1 MSALRTMVRWVVRLI
16 GGSILLGVLL
26 GAGILGFVAWQVFY
40 GDASELQKTA
50 IMTKINE
57 ETSLFYL
64 DEKTRIGSI
73 FESQHRRY
81 VSIDEVPTSLIN
93 AVVAAEDKNF
103 YHHVGIDPTSIFK
116 AFLEGA
122 LRGGRF
128 RRGGSSITQ
137 QTVKNLM
144 SDWEM
149 SFSRKY
155 REMIKSM
162 QMERLY
168 SKREILEFYLN
179 QFHVAGNGHGAEIA
193 ARYYFNKDIKE
204 LNLVESAFIAG
215 SVKGPGKYNPFIKY
229 TKEDQE
235 RARTFANQRKNYVL
249 DKMYEQG
256 WVPEA
261 EYQEALATPVPFDKG
276 EFRTAEVS
284 LVELVREQLEKTE
297 VLEALGLKKPEDLNI
312 AGYKVYTTIDAGL
325 QKRAQAAVRKNL
337 SRLDTILKGLAAE
350 NPSLYHPLRGLDVDT
365 FVFGKIEAIEPLPNK
380 EFQIRLNF
388 GVPTGVVPYE
398 SLVRYAKLLDL
409 PTGKGTDFYLNELKT
424 KLHVGDVLFVEIR
437 SYDAAKHE
445 AVVEMQKRPEISGGL
460 IALDKGEVRAV
471 ISGFDTVGFNR
482 AMYARRQPGSVAKS
496 LVYFAA
502 LQLGWSVLDRVENF
516 RQIFPY
522 QGTLYFPRPDHKSP
536 FDTTSMLWSGT
547 MSENLASVSLGAH
560 LLDKVS
566 FTQFK
571 SLMDMLGLSPASGQ
585 LPRDFHFQVAR
596 KTGVSLDEDGVTM
609 YQLENAKRDLLPDLV
624 FSRDQRLQQRLKQLW
639 WGNGYLEEAR
649 LLMRQ
654 RGHGMPASEADIRMS
669 LVANNYV
676 RLRKLREQA
685 KYDWAVLQKS
695 IAEHGVEASF
705 AAMHNRPLYHRFRV
719 LGNPGK
725 QPELGYFGVLEEEG
739 ADVAA
744 ALDVTTGRPLSLLDV
759 YAIWGKDDNTGGH
772 ASHMSVGDVK
782 VSGYLDIDLL
792 DKLQHTVQE
801 KVASV
806 KKVEDPYRLYW
817 YYQHHDFRIV
827 MGLRYVVAMS
837 RACGMYNPLD
847 AVLSFPLGT
856 SAVTASEIAKVYQTF
871 IDGKVYRFFD
881 KGPDNQIN
889 FIRRIEDR
897 HGHILYEPK
906 ARESQLVKPEV
917 TMQMRE
923 ILQKVVTHG
932 TGRRA
937 RGELY
942 VDLGETPAGKPAGEL
957 PIKPIRIPSFG
968 KTGTTND
975 YLTSYY
981 AGFLPYPTEKGKP
994 LDPSNSLV
1002 ISTYVGYDRNRPM
1015 QRGRQKIYG
1024 SAGALPAWVNFA
1036 KGVIE
1041 EKDYKSMLDPLDI
1054 SVLSR
1059 KEWPL
1064 VTPSKLALPV
1074 IVDLPRG
1081 LILRVGSAADGEA
1094 WGATNLSKTGEKFEN
1109 AYAVDT
1115 SVNGL
1120 TYIPLDPKDG
1130 TKQPLRYFSPF
1141 QRAAKEEPVERPI
1154 TPDLG
1159 TEHVDE
1165 VRPAAAKG
1173 EEVILEDS
1181 EE

>member
-1 MSALRTMVRWVVRLI
+1 MSGLI
-16 GGSILLGVLL
+16 GVSLLVGTVLGV
-26 GAGILGFVAWQVFY
+26 GILGFVTWQVFY

-81 VSIDEVPTSLIN
+81 VSIDEVPTALIN
-93 AVVAAEDKNF
+93 AIVAAEDKNF
-103 YHHVGIDPTSIFK
+103 YHHVGIDPASIFK
-116 AFLEGA
+116 AFAEGVV
-122 LRGGRF
+122 RGGRF

-168 SKREILEFYLN
+168 TKREILEFYLN

-229 TKEDQE
+229 TKHDQE
-235 RARTFANQRKNYVL
+235 RARLFANQRKNYVL
-249 DKMYEQG
+249 EKMYEQG
-256 WVPEA
+256 WVTKA
-261 EYQEALATPVPFDKG
+261 EYKEAMDTPVPFDKG

-284 LVELVREQLEKTE
+284 LVELIREQLEKAE

-312 AGYKVYTTIDAGL
+312 AGYKVYTTIDAQL
-325 QKRAQAAVRKNL
+325 QKRAQTAVRKNL
-337 SRLDTILKGLAAE
+337 SRLDTALKGLSAE
-350 NPSLYHPLRGLDVDT
+350 NPSLYHPQRGLEVDS
-365 FVFGKIEAIEPLPNK
+365 FVFGQIEAIEPLPNK
-380 EFQIRLNF
+380 EFQFRMNF
-388 GVPTGVVPYE
+388 GVPTGILPYE

-424 KLHVGDVLFVEIR
+424 KLKVGDTLFVEVR
-437 SYDAAKHE
+437 SYNGTTHE

-482 AMYARRQPGSVAKS
+482 AMYARRQPGSVVKP

-502 LQLGWSVLDRVENF
+502 LQLGWSVLDRLDNF

-522 QGTLYFPRPDHKSP
+522 QGTVYFPRPDHFSP
-536 FDTTSMLWSGT
+536 FETTSMLWAGT
-547 MSENLASVSLGAH
+547 KSENLASVSLGGR
-560 LLDKVS
+560 LLEKLS

-571 SLMDMLGLSPASGQ
+571 TLMDMLDLSPTPGQ

-596 KTGVSLDEDGVTM
+596 KTGVSLDEEGVLTF
-609 YQLENAKRDLLPDLV
+609 QLENAKKDLMPDLV
-624 FSRDQRLQQRLKQLW
+624 FSRDQRLQQRLKQMW

-649 LLMRQ
+649 SLSRQ
-654 RGHGMPASEADIRMS
+654 RGHGMPAKEADIRLS
-669 LVANNYV
+669 LVGNNYL
-676 RLRKLREQA
+676 RLLKLRERA
-685 KYDWAVLQKS
+685 KNDWAVLQTS
-695 IAEHGVEASF
+695 IAANGIEASF
-705 AAMHNRPLYHRFRV
+705 AAVHNKPLYHRFRV

-725 QPELGYFGVLEEEG
+725 QPELGYFGNLEEEG
-739 ADVAA
+739 DAITAA
-744 ALDVTTGRPLSLLDV
+744 METPTGRPLSLLDV
-759 YAIWGKDDNTGGH
+759 YAIWGKDDSTGGH

-782 VSGYLDIDLL
+782 ISGYLDIELL
-792 DKLQHTVQE
+792 NKLQHTIQE
-801 KVASV
+801 KLIAV
-806 KKVEDPYRLYW
+806 KKGNDPYRLSW
-817 YYQHHDFRIV
+817 YYQHHDFRIAL
-827 MGLRYVVAMS
+827 GLRYVVAMS
-837 RACGMYNPLD
+837 RACGEYNPLD
-847 AVLSFPLGT
+847 PVLSFPLGT
-856 SAVTASEIAKVYQTF
+856 SAVTTSEIAKVYQTF
-871 IDGKVYRFFD
+871 IDGKVYKFFE

-897 HGHILYEPK
+897 HGHVLYEPK
-906 ARESQLVKPEV
+906 VREFQVVKPEITV
-917 TMQMRE
+917 QIRE
-923 ILQKVVTHG
+923 VLQKVVTHG

-937 RGELY
+937 KGELY
-942 VDLGETPAGKPAGEL
+942 VDLGEPKEGINGAAAL
-957 PIKPIRIPSFG
+957 PTKPIRIPAFG

-981 AGFLPYPTEKGKP
+981 AGFIPYPTEKGKP
-994 LDPSNSLV
+994 LDVRNSLV
-1002 ISTYVGYDRNRPM
+1002 IATYVGYDRNRIM
-1015 QRGRQKIYG
+1015 QRGRLKVSG
-1024 SAGALPAWVNFA
+1024 SAGALPAWVDFA
-1036 KGVIE
+1036 KAFIE
-1041 EKDYKSMLDPLDI
+1041 EKDYKSMIDPLDLTL
-1054 SVLSR
+1054 LSR

-1064 VTPSKLALPV
+1064 MPPPKLAIPV

-1081 LILRVGSAADGEA
+1081 LILRVGSQQGEGES
-1094 WGATNLSKTGEKFEN
+1094 WSATNFSKTGEKFEN
-1109 AYAVDT
+1109 PYAIEGST
-1115 SVNGL
+1115 NSL
-1120 TYIPLDPKDG
+1120 TYIPLDPRDG
-1130 TKQPLRYFSPF
+1130 TKQPLRYFMPF
-1141 QRAAKEEPVERPI
+1141 ERAKTEPIERTS
-1154 TPDLG
+1154 TPDFG

-1165 VRPAAAKG
+1165 VRPPAAQGK
-1173 EEVILEDS
+1173 EIILEDA